1 MTANHR
7 QRILYPVLSIL
18 FPCLLGMVAM
28 IYEQV
33 SWGILIQNAAVIL
46 LAAAVCCFVSRFD
59 VKFNDKI
66 IIISSILFLGLTFIG
81 PNLHGVHRWV
91 RISFF
96 TVHMAAMVM
105 PITIV
110 ALYRLIE
117 KNELVSS
124 FAGMT
129 AIARLLFLQPD
140 AAQLSAFSLSVAVM
154 LFGSRIKKI
163 TAAGFSAILF
173 LLTLQSWIHLD
184 ALEPVNYTEGVLALL
199 QHTSPILYVLG
210 IASLLLMPVCFLRLC
225 RAESR
230 KICAGIAAYYWMMI
244 LASFTGHFPV
254 PFMGYGLSPILGFY
268 MFLIWFVKDS
278 EGHDQA
284 FHADLTSGLR
294 K

>member
-1 MTANHR
+1 MAAKHH

-28 IYEQV
+28 IGEQV
-33 SWGILIQNAAVIL
+33 SWVIFIQNAAVIL

-59 VKFNDKI
+59 VKCNDKI
-66 IIISSILFLGLTFIG
+66 MVFSSILFLGLTFAG
-81 PNLHGVHRWV
+81 PNLQGVHRWV
-91 RISFF
+91 RIPLF
-96 TVHMAAMVM
+96 TVYMAAMVM

-117 KNELVSS
+117 KKELVIS
-124 FAGMT
+124 FAGMA
-129 AIARLLFLQPD
+129 AIALLLYLQPD

-154 LFGSRIKKI
+154 LLSSRIRKI

-173 LLTLQSWIHLD
+173 LLTFKSWMKLD

-199 QHTSPILYVLG
+199 HDTSPILYILG
-210 IASLLLMPVCFLRLC
+210 IASLLLMPVCFVKLC

-254 PFMGYGLSPILGFY
+254 PFMGYGLSPIWGFY
-268 MFLIWFVKDS
+268 LFLIWFVKDS
-278 EGHDQA
+278 DRHDQGA
-284 FHADLTSGLR
+284 PF
-294 K
+294 